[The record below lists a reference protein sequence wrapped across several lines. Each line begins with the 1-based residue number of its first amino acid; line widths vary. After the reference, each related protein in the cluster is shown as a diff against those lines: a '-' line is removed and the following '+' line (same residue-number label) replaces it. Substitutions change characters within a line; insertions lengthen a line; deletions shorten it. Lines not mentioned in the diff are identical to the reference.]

1 MTVAC
6 YPTEEIVAD
15 YSSKP
20 TQVSLLI
27 RQRDTIQGIE
37 TKDFGVY
44 KSWYERVLRKYD
56 LWEKEEADLLNV

>member
-1 MTVAC
+1 M
-6 YPTEEIVAD
+6 VAD

-20 TQVSLLI
+20 IQGSLFI
-27 RQRDTIQGIE
+27 RKRDMIQGIK

-56 LWEKEEADLLNV
+56 LWDREEADLLNI